1 MTQSRLK
8 PSIVLVAD
16 RTLSADY
23 KALFEGI
30 FATMQTTKVPELVM
44 RRFVSPPAKTDSQG
58 RALTA
63 PLGLRRVEASLVKQ
77 LGLSRD
83 EVVCTTPEK
92 LSSLLGPWV
101 KVVAFS
107 SSDPL
112 GNGMS
117 NTTTTKFWSGQLY
130 TQYFTR
136 QLLTQ
141 LVTAKKKY
149 DFKVVGGGAGA
160 WQWKLYEDSV
170 SNECLDCVYEGYFE
184 DQGPTLFEAIL
195 NGRSFDRHVVA
206 TKTAAAGICPMR
218 DASMLGIIEI
228 SRGCGRGCRFCSVAR
243 KKMEHL
249 PIDLILSDLQTNV
262 DHGVHSV
269 VSGSEDFFRYG
280 AEGLKPNF
288 NKLHELL
295 VAMQKVKGLSFM
307 QIDHANVTSV
317 AQITDA
323 ELQETRRLL
332 TWQAK
337 SKYLWVNMGVESA
350 NGQLVAANCPG
361 KTSPYRPDEWQQL
374 VYETAE
380 RMTRNGFFGVY
391 SLVLGLPGETPGD
404 VAETM
409 KLVRFL
415 AKQTAVVFPVFYEPY
430 EAEDVRLGNRFT
442 LDTMRTDHLE
452 LYRACY
458 EINFRNVPRLFWDN
472 QRCAGVPWSKRAI
485 MRILG
490 KGEIF
495 QWRRAF
501 NRVQKEI
508 CDHQYTGESIKDV
521 G

>member
-1 MTQSRLK
+1 MGQSRLR
-8 PSIVLVAD
+8 PAVVLVAD
-16 RTLSADY
+16 RTLSAGY

-30 FATMQTTKVPELVM
+30 FATMQTTKVPEVVM
-44 RRFVSPPAKTDSQG
+44 RRFVSPPAKTDCAG
-58 RALTA
+58 RAMTA
-63 PLGLRRVEASLVKQ
+63 PLGLRRVEASLVRQ
-77 LGLSRD
+77 LGLSAD
-83 EVVCTTPEK
+83 DVVCTTPEK

-117 NTTTTKFWSGQLY
+117 NTTTTKFWSGTLY

-136 QLLTQ
+136 QLLEQ
-141 LVTAKKKY
+141 LLEAKRKY

-160 WQWKLYEDSV
+160 WQWTLYED
-170 SNECLDCVYEGYFE
+170 ETAKACLDCIYEGYFE
-184 DQGPTLFEAIL
+184 DQGPALFEAIL

-228 SRGCGRGCRFCSVAR
+228 SRGCGRGCRFCSMSR

-249 PIDLILSDLQTNV
+249 PVDLILADLETNV
-262 DHGVHSV
+262 AGGVRSV

-280 AEGLKPNF
+280 ADGLRPNF
-288 NKLHELL
+288 DKLHELL
-295 VAMQKVKGLSFM
+295 TAMRTVKGLSFL
-307 QIDHANVTSV
+307 QVDHANVTSI
-317 AQITDA
+317 AQLNDGQ
-323 ELQETRRLL
+323 LQEIRRLL
-332 TWQAK
+332 DWQSH

-350 NGQLVAANCPG
+350 NGQLVAANCSG

-391 SLVLGLPGETPGD
+391 SLVLGLPGETPDD

-409 KLVRFL
+409 KLVRYL
-415 AKQTAVVFPVFYEPY
+415 ARQNAVVFPVFYEPY

-442 LDTMRTDHLE
+442 LETMRADHLE

-472 QRCAGVPWSKRAI
+472 QRCAGVPWAKRAI
-485 MRILG
+485 LRVLG

-501 NRVQKEI
+501 NRVQRQI
-508 CDHQYTGESIKDV
+508 CDHQYTGKSIKNV